1 MTGRQFIWLDAIL
14 MLILGLLALVAA
26 VGMAYFITEGL
37 PHLEDEI
44 AYLYQARTY
53 ARGALWAPPPPNRSA
68 FFTPFML
75 VVNGHWLSKYTIGW
89 PLVLALGERMGA
101 GWLVNPLLGALSAM
115 LTFALGRELFGR
127 QVGMLASLLALSS
140 PFFLIQSSTYMSH
153 AASAFWTTLLMW
165 VWLRIDAAREVGHT
179 GRGWA
184 ALGGLAVGMLILTRP
199 LTALAVCLPFA
210 AVFLGHAIRRPKAI
224 PSLLGSYW
232 PLVLVALLVAAL
244 QPAYLYVAT
253 GSPTTNLYTMVWP
266 YDRLGFGPEFGRHG
280 HTLRQGLITAG
291 RDLRLWASELFGWKD
306 ASWVPLILGLIFA
319 FKALRPERRSWPFL
333 LAGPFVALVVVHVA
347 YWVGAQV
354 YGPRYY
360 YEGHAGLAILAA
372 LGLRGSVALVIGRGK
387 WDTKALL
394 GQGRLRSAWPVY
406 PLLAALLAV
415 NVLLYL
421 PGRLAYWHGLYG
433 IQRTPLEQLETLRRS
448 DRVLV
453 MVRGRRWIEYAEFFA
468 LNSPWLD
475 GPVVAAHDLRPDLT
489 AYVLSLYPDR
499 EVWYYAYGAFTPRP
513 LPYEETA
520 AVAEPDAAA
529 GTVHPIAPGSF
540 SLPK

>member
-1 MTGRQFIWLDAIL
+1 
-14 MLILGLLALVAA
+14 MLILGLLALAA
-26 VGMAYFITEGL
+26 TTGMAYFITERL

-75 VVNGHWLSKYTIGW
+75 IVNGHWLSKYTIGW
-89 PLVLALGERMGA
+89 PLVLALGERIGI
-101 GWLVNPLLGALSAM
+101 GWLVNPVLGALSVM
-115 LTFALGRELFGR
+115 LIFALGRELFGR
-127 QVGMLASLLALSS
+127 QVGTLAGLLALSS

-165 VWLRIDAAREVGHT
+165 AWLRIDATREVGRA
-179 GRGWA
+179 GRRWA

-210 AVFLGHAIRRPKAI
+210 IVLLGRAIRQPRAI
-224 PSLLGSYW
+224 PSLAGSYW
-232 PLVLVALLVAAL
+232 PLALVAMLVAAL

-266 YDRLGFGPEFGRHG
+266 YDRVGFGPEFGRHG
-280 HTLRQGLITAG
+280 HTLRQGLITAYRG
-291 RDLRLWASELFGWKD
+291 LLLWASELFGWRN
-306 ASWVPLILGLIFA
+306 ASWAPLIPGLIFA
-319 FKALRPERRSWPFL
+319 LKAVRPERRSWPFL
-333 LAGPFVALVVVHVA
+333 LAGPFVALVAVHVA

-372 LGLRGSVALVIGRGK
+372 LGLRGLLGLMIGRRK
-387 WDTKALL
+387 WDAEALL
-394 GQGRLRSAWPVY
+394 GRGNLHSAWPVY
-406 PLLAALLAV
+406 TLLAALIAV
-415 NVLLYL
+415 NVCTYL
-421 PGRLAYWHGLYG
+421 PGRLADWHGLYG
-433 IQRTPLEQLETLRRS
+433 IQRAPLEQLEALRRS

-453 MVRGRRWIEYAEFFA
+453 MVRGRRWIEYAAFFA

-475 GPVVAAHDLRPDLT
+475 DPVVAAHDLRPDLT

-513 LPYEETA
+513 FPYEETA
-520 AVAEPDAAA
+520 AATGPDNAVRTIYPA
-529 GTVHPIAPGSF
+529 APGSL
-540 SLPK
+540 SLPR